1 MYLYSQLFYGKTG
14 VTTFLQKRFRSE
26 ITDLN
31 KQRMQ
36 FILHYRI
43 ISHLNVMQRFDKKNM
58 TGQSHTHLTHQM
70 VVKC

>member
-1 MYLYSQLFYGKTG
+1 MYLYSQLFYGKTA